1 MQIQNEPEGQ
11 IASLFLAASCA
22 MLDQMTHQLAACV
35 AKLNDNQIWQ
45 RGGAH
50 ENAVG
55 NLILHL
61 CGNMRQWIM
70 HGVGQQPD
78 MRTREV
84 EFSTTGEVSG
94 PALIATFQATVA
106 QAKAVI
112 ESTSAERLCERTNP
126 QGRDVTVLY
135 AIYQVVGHVRQ
146 HVGQVI
152 LLTKQ
157 MTEQDLDLSIPRPR

>member
-1 MQIQNEPEGQ
+1 MESLNEPEGQ
-11 IASLFLAASCA
+11 IASLFLEASCA
-22 MLDQMTHQLAACV
+22 MLDQMTQQLAACM
-35 AKLNDNQIWQ
+35 AKLNDDQIWQ
-45 RGGAH
+45 RSGAH
-50 ENAVG
+50 ENAIG

-78 MRTREV
+78 IRTREV
-84 EFSTTGEVSG
+84 EFSTTG
-94 PALIATFQATVA
+94 ALPGAALLATFQSTVSE
-106 QAKAVI
+106 AKVVI
-112 ESTSAERLCERTNP
+112 GSTAAERLCELTHP
-126 QGRDVTVLY
+126 QGREVTVLY